1 MITIVTYLFCF
12 SQGVA
17 VGFVICSPFR
27 AFFVPNPPNALHWVI
42 CIFPFQGK
50 TILFFNFPRRCH
62 WVCYRLPFQGVFPRR
77 CIGLYVHFP
86 FREKPYCFS
95 IFPRRCRWV
104 CYRLPFQGVFTEC
117 VALGYV
123 LPLHG
128 KLFLFSTKGCKPFI
142 Y

>member
-50 TILFFNFPRRCH
+50 TILFFNFPRRCK
-62 WVCYRLPFQGVFPRR
+62 
-77 CIGLYVHFP
+77 GLYVHFP

-104 CYRLPFQGVFTEC
+104 CYRLPFQGVFSEC